1 MGSRRRARECA
12 LQLMYMWEY
21 HRTLDHPGVRA
32 FWESVEREPGGQ
44 EARDFA
50 MLLVS
55 GVIRRLAEV
64 DELIRQASLNWRI
77 DRMAMV
83 DRNILRLAT
92 FELMEVLDT
101 PIKVVLNEA
110 IELSKRFGTE
120 DSGAFVNGVLDKVG
134 SLVRPQQKPE
144 VRGEA

>member
-1 MGSRRRARECA
+1 
-12 LQLMYMWEY
+12 MYMWEY
-21 HRTLDHPGVRA
+21 HRNLDHPGVRA
-32 FWESVEREPGGQ
+32 FWEAVEREPGGA
-44 EARDFA
+44 EAREFA
-50 MLLVS
+50 MLLVA

-92 FELMEVLDT
+92 FELMEVLET
-101 PIKVVLNEA
+101 PMKVVLNEA

-134 SLVRPQQKPE
+134 SLLRPQQKPE
-144 VRGEA
+144 VRGGA

>member
-1 MGSRRRARECA
+1 
-12 LQLMYMWEY
+12 
-21 HRTLDHPGVRA
+21 
-32 FWESVEREPGGQ
+32 
-44 EARDFA
+44 
-50 MLLVS
+50 MLLVA

-92 FELMEVLDT
+92 FELMEVLET
-101 PIKVVLNEA
+101 PMKVVLNEA

-134 SLVRPQQKPE
+134 SLLRPQQKPE
-144 VRGEA
+144 VRGGA